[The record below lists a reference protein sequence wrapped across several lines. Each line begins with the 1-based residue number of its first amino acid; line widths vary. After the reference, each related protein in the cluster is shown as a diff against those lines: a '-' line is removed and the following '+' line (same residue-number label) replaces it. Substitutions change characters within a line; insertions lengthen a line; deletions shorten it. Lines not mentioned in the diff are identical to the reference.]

1 MSDDSIPVS
10 RIPKNCRKLIAWAL
24 RITVATAGSA
34 GAGCTP
40 GVVSDLQGRWLGQG
54 VEQLPEEQTAAATGW
69 ARGMSFE
76 LVGDNLT
83 VAVPSEAPRTAPYKV
98 ESVNDR
104 DVRLAVQRDDGK
116 TDYVELTV
124 EDEHTMRWHLG
135 SGMSVTLHKEG

>member
-1 MSDDSIPVS
+1 VAHF
-10 RIPKNCRKLIAWAL
+10 PKNCRKLIAWAL
-24 RITVATAGSA
+24 RISVATAGSA

-54 VEQLPEEQTAAATGW
+54 VDQMPDEQVASATGW

-83 VAVPSEAPRTAPYKV
+83 VAIPSQAPRTAPFKV

-104 DVRLAVQRDDGK
+104 EVRLAVQRDDGK

-124 EDEHTMRWHLG
+124 EDEHTMRWHIG
-135 SGMSVTLHKEG
+135 SGMSLVLNKEKS